1 MSASPII
8 QCPGCKEYIS
18 SDAAACRFCQRPI
31 DPQTRQVAAAAQ
43 QVANSSEH
51 KKQSFRKMLIGL
63 ALMVVG
69 IAITAGTYAAA
80 SSSRGG
86 GRYVVTWG
94 LIVFGG
100 LRFFQ
105 GLFGWVGEK

>member
-1 MSASPII
+1 MSAAQII

-18 SDAAACRFCQRPI
+18 SDAAACRFCRRPI
-31 DPQTRQVAAAAQ
+31 DPQTRQAAAASQ
-43 QVANSSEH
+43 EVENRSDY

-69 IAITAGTYAAA
+69 IAVTAGTYAAA
-80 SSSRGG
+80 ASSRGG

-94 LIVFGG
+94 LIIFGG

-105 GLFGWVGEK
+105 GLFGWAGGK